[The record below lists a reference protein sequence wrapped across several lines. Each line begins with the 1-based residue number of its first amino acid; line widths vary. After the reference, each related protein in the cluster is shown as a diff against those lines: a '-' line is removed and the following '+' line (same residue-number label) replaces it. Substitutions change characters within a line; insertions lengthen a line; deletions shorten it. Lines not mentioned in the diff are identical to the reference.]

1 MGFQGIGLQETSRKY
16 KEVIRNM
23 EIDCVARKSMIKTYL
38 LAIDLKSVIL
48 LLGGRTN
55 SSQRSRTRSLAFRIS
70 ISPILNFTMEATW
83 LLTFLPPVLMR
94 RGVRK
99 GSKIIW
105 LVSMLTGDCRF
116 PTEQRFQA
124 EFTNPQKEGTRNR
137 EKKKKSRI
145 KLGGRLG
152 KQCNKNYGMKVI
164 KSQSHTMFP
173 THRHPWVS
181 LWQFPSLN
189 LGQLL

>member
-1 MGFQGIGLQETSRKY
+1 MINVWFYFWKKDFHFLEVKRSPSKEVSERKNFPAWYLGAANSFLTSFMGFQGIGSQETSREY
-16 KEVIRNM
+16 KEVIRSM
-23 EIDCVARKSMIKTYL
+23 ESDWVQRKSMIKTYL
-38 LAIDLKSVIL
+38 LATDLKSGRL
-48 LLGGRTN
+48 LLGGKTD
-55 SSQRSRTRSLAFRIS
+55 SSQRSRTRSLTFRIN
-70 ISPILNFTMEATW
+70 ISPMLNFTMEARW

-137 EKKKKSRI
+137 KKNKKY
-145 KLGGRLG
+145 
-152 KQCNKNYGMKVI
+152 N
-164 KSQSHTMFP
+164 
-173 THRHPWVS
+173 
-181 LWQFPSLN
+181 
-189 LGQLL
+189 